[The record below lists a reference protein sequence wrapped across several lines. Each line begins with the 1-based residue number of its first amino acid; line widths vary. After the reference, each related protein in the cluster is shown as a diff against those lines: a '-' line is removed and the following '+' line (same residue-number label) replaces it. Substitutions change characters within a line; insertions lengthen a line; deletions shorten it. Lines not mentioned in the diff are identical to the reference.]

1 MLGQLESDERIVI
14 ADMEAGAGT
23 LTRMPSG
30 ALDVAVLMVEPSAK
44 SIDAARRAALII
56 AERHIGMVLL
66 AANRVRSDDDLQLIR
81 ASIPGVETLA
91 VPDDPSI
98 AQADREA
105 KSPLDLAPDTAG
117 VSAMRAVAQR
127 LERWARQ
134 SSPTG
139 SLTVL

>member
-1 MLGQLESDERIVI
+1 MSPPLLHNFGNASR
-14 ADMEAGAGT
+14 
-23 LTRMPSG
+23 
-30 ALDVAVLMVEPSAK
+30 
-44 SIDAARRAALII
+44 ARRY
-56 AERHIGMVLL
+56 HI
-66 AANRVRSDDDLQLIR
+66 DDDLQLIR

>member
-1 MLGQLESDERIVI
+1 
-14 ADMEAGAGT
+14 MEAGAGT

-105 KSPLDLAPDTAG
+105 KSPLDLAPDAAG